1 MLSAIRSPEKWPE
14 TGIIGG
20 INSVEKKDVANCLSI
35 QESEEFLPIGQLVAG
50 LFTSRIDVSD
60 DDMKELCNQLIP
72 RKSGQAVF
80 LCPSTDRTEVAAK
93 AIDLKTGKVT
103 STDVQIIEDK
113 EFLDETMV
121 IKAVGS
127 INLDCKMAAS
137 ALEEFLTDL
146 STRLK
151 SLTFNLVG
159 SDFLIQSG

>member
-1 MLSAIRSPEKWPE
+1 M
-14 TGIIGG
+14 
-20 INSVEKKDVANCLSI
+20 NSVEKKDVAYCLSI
-35 QESEEFLPIGQLVAG
+35 QEREELSPIGQLVAG
-50 LFTSRIDVSD
+50 VFTSKIEVSD
-60 DDMKELCNQLIP
+60 DDIRELCIQLIP

-80 LCPSTDRTEVAAK
+80 LCPNAGTTEIAAK

-103 STDVQIIEDK
+103 STDIQIIEDK

-127 INLDCKMAAS
+127 INLDCGIAAA
-137 ALEEFLTDL
+137 ALQDFLTDL

-159 SDFLIQSG
+159 SDFVIQSG